1 MQLPGRLEQKYTHAD
16 NVRRLWVFINTANTI
31 AAKDL
36 LKFMEHCNQRIVIIR
51 L

>member
-1 MQLPGRLEQKYTHAD
+1 MPLPGRLEQKYPGAG
-16 NVRRLWVFINTANTI
+16 NVRRFWVFINTADTI

-36 LKFMEHCNQRIVIIR
+36 LKFMEHCNQRIEIIR